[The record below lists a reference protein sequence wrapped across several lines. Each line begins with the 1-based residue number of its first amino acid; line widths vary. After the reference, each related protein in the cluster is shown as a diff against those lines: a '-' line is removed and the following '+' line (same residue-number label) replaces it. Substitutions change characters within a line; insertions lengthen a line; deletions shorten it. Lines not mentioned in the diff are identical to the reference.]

1 MLNPSVGSLEFMIRK
16 AFVVG
21 ATILMFSSCGSTG
34 SDGNS
39 TDSGS
44 ETTVDRPGFEEDKA
58 AAQSALLTLA
68 DFPSGWSEVPV
79 EDETDEGANSEF
91 AACVG
96 SDEGLI
102 DVGGAKAST
111 GDFSGPDGNVT
122 ISEGVGIAQTVDE
135 AAAQLTA
142 LEEPGVTA
150 CLQDAFRDLVSDRI
164 KDPSTFGGTPED
176 YSVGEVT
183 LGRLNVTPVGDQVV
197 AFRVSVEIKSEEV
210 SVNLFLDNVYARM
223 GRSIV
228 FLQFESAL
236 DPYAAE
242 DVDQIVSLAVS
253 RLPG

>member
-1 MLNPSVGSLEFMIRK
+1 MMRK
-16 AFVVG
+16 AIAAC

-34 SDGNS
+34 GGDDNG

-44 ETTVDRPGFEEDKA
+44 ETTEARPGFEEDKA

-68 DFPSGWSEVPV
+68 DFPVGWSEVPV
-79 EDETDEGANSEF
+79 EDETDEGADSAL

-102 DVGGAKAST
+102 NVGGAKAST
-111 GDFSGPDGNVT
+111 GDFSGPNGNVT
-122 ISEGVGIAQTVDE
+122 ISEGVGIARTVDE

-164 KDPSTFGGTPED
+164 KDQSTFGGTPED

-183 LGRLNVTPVGDQVV
+183 LGRLNVTPVGDQLV
-197 AFRVSVEIKSEEV
+197 AYRVSVEINSEEV
-210 SVNLFLDNVYARM
+210 TVNLFLDNVFART

-228 FLQFESAL
+228 LLQFESAL